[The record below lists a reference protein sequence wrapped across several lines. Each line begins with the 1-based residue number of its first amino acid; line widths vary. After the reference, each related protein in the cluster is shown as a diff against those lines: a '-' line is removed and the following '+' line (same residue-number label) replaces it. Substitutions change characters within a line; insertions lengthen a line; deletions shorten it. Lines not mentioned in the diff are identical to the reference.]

1 MEMSL
6 QVAVGVVARQV
17 PPVSS
22 LSNDAHLDSGAV
34 STRVQGDNPAQELSL
49 LYHVYIYIIYM
60 YKYNLDLD
68 LFI

>member
-22 LSNDAHLDSGAV
+22 LSNDADLDSGAV